1 MRGELLAS
9 PSPATGMEF
18 DGRTTAVVFVVL
30 IAVATAVMVATP
42 MDTNTVLLM
51 VLPSTVV
58 FGLVMVAL
66 GVEHGQYRASR

>member
-1 MRGELLAS
+1 
-9 PSPATGMEF
+9 MEF
-18 DGRTTAVVFVVL
+18 DGRTTAVVFVAL
-30 IAVATAVMVATP
+30 IAVAAGVMVATP

-66 GVEHGQYRASR
+66 GVKHGQYRASR